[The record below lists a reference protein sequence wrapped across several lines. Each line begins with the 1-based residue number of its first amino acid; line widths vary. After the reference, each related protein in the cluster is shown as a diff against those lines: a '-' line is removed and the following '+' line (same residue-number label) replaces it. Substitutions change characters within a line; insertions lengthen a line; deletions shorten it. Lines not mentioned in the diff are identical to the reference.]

1 MQHFNRCFKHLD
13 KFHDPLIG
21 AAQRTGIAVGVR
33 VILRV
38 VFEFTNI
45 DFPYQRGDVLVVLIT
60 GFCFGDS
67 NLLQN

>member
-1 MQHFNRCFKHLD
+1 MQHFYRCFKHLD

-45 DFPYQRGDVLVVLIT
+45 DFPYQGGDVLVVLIS
-60 GFCFGDS
+60 GFRFGDG

>member
-1 MQHFNRCFKHLD
+1 MILV
-13 KFHDPLIG
+13 G
-21 AAQRTGIAVGVR
+21 AAQCTGIAVGVR

-45 DFPYQRGDVLVVLIT
+45 DFPNQRGDVLVVLIT
-60 GFCFGDS
+60 GFRFGDS

>member
-1 MQHFNRCFKHLD
+1 MQHFYRCFKHLD
-13 KFHDPLIG
+13 KFHDSLIG

-45 DFPYQRGDVLVVLIT
+45 DFPYRGGDVPVVLIS
-60 GFCFGDS
+60 GFRFGDG

>member
-1 MQHFNRCFKHLD
+1 MQHFNRCFKHLNE
-13 KFHDPLIG
+13 FHDPLVG

-45 DFPYQRGDVLVVLIT
+45 DFPYQGGDVLVVLIA